1 MAKYKVISPFLD
13 LEDGKHIYH
22 EGDDYPYDGQTPSK
36 RRVLQLSTNGNKL
49 GRPLIVKMQDSKKD
63 HENEPE
69 DVKMQEHENE
79 HANEPEA
86 EAAPED
92 ESEEE

>member
-22 EGDDYPYDGQTPSK
+22 EGDNYPYDGQTPSK
-36 RRVLQLSTNGNKL
+36 RRVQQLSTNGNKL

-69 DVKMQEHENE
+69 DVKIQEHENE
-79 HANEPEA
+79 PANEPEA
-86 EAAPED
+86 EAAPDNDHD
-92 ESEEE
+92 EG

>member
-36 RRVLQLSTNGNKL
+36 RRIQQLSTKSNKL
-49 GRPLIVKMQDSKKD
+49 GRPLIVKMHDSKKELAD
-63 HENEPE
+63 EPD
-69 DVKMQEHENE
+69 DVKMQDHGNE
-79 HANEPEA
+79 PANEPEA

-92 ESEEE
+92 EPEEE

>member
-1 MAKYKVISPFLD
+1 MAKYKVISSFLD

-36 RRVLQLSTNGNKL
+36 RRVQQLSTNGNKL
-49 GRPLIVKMQDSKKD
+49 GRSLIVKMQDSKKD

-86 EAAPED
+86 EAAPDNDHD
-92 ESEEE
+92 EG

>member
-1 MAKYKVISPFLD
+1 MAKYKVISSFLD

-36 RRVLQLSTNGNKL
+36 RRVQQLSTNGNKL
-49 GRPLIVKMQDSKKD
+49 GRPLIVKMPDSKKD

-69 DVKMQEHENE
+69 
-79 HANEPEA
+79 A
-86 EAAPED
+86 EAAPDNDHD
-92 ESEEE
+92 EG